1 MLQAQCANMNTH
13 PLHCGIANTIYAM
26 EKDVGFVRNEEE
38 LKDMLKQASQ
48 LRDRWLQC
56 LTDKTYADNKQ
67 MVAAVRNYNALR
79 GVIKTL
85 HWVLRHPLAESPL
98 R

>member
-1 MLQAQCANMNTH
+1 
-13 PLHCGIANTIYAM
+13 M